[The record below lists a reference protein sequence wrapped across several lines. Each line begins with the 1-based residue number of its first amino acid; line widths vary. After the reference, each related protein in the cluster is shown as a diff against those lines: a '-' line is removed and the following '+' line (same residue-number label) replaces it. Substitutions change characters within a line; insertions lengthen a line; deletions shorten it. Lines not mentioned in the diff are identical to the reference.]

1 MDLIGEV
8 LAKNGLAAQ
17 CLEVE
22 ITENMVIRD
31 LDYTLE
37 ILCKLKELGVS
48 IAIDDFG
55 TEYSALSRLKLLPLD
70 RIKIDMQFVQGID
83 HSQKDRAITEV
94 MINLGKSLGGL
105 KVLAEGVETASQL
118 EFLRNKR
125 CDDVQG
131 FYYYR
136 PMPAAEMEKLL
147 RVNGHPAAEGG
158 LLGSGR

>member
-1 MDLIGEV
+1 MITKIGGEWVLKEAVQQSKSWQQAGLSPLRMGGVNLSAIQFNDPRIVDLIGEV

-94 MINLGKSLGGL
+94 MINLGKSLG
-105 KVLAEGVETASQL
+105 AESS
-118 EFLRNKR
+118 
-125 CDDVQG
+125 
-131 FYYYR
+131 
-136 PMPAAEMEKLL
+136 
-147 RVNGHPAAEGG
+147 GG
-158 LLGSGR
+158 RGGDRIST